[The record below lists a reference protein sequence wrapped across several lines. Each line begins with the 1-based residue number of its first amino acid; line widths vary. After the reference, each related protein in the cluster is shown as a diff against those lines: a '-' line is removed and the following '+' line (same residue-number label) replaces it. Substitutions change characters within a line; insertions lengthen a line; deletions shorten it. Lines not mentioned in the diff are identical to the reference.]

1 MTANS
6 SVPQKRQS
14 ISGFGLVEGLVTTLV
29 LSIAVIG
36 LLTSFVMGRTH
47 SYHSRHRSQA
57 MNLLQERIEELKARG
72 YDYLNWLSP
81 NPTVETGLALDAGP
95 DEESPADDLLCTRTT
110 YISDQDGDGALEV
123 LVSLTWTERIAG
135 GNEVFTESL
144 FTVVTQMRVMER

>member
-1 MTANS
+1 MRRSS
-6 SVPQKRQS
+6 SVPQKVKNTA
-14 ISGFGLVEGLVTTLV
+14 GFGLVDGLVTTLV

-81 NPTVETGLALDAGP
+81 NPAIETGLALDAGP
-95 DEESPADDLLCTRTT
+95 DEESPTDDLLCTRTS

-123 LVSLTWTERIAG
+123 LVSLTWTERVAG

-144 FTVVTQMRVMER
+144 FTVVSQSRVMER

>member
-1 MTANS
+1 
-6 SVPQKRQS
+6 VPQKRQN
-14 ISGFGLVEGLVTTLV
+14 IAGFGLVDGLVTTLV

-57 MNLLQERIEELKARG
+57 MNLLRERIEELKARG
-72 YDYLNWLSP
+72 YDYVNWLSP
-81 NPTVETGLALDAGP
+81 NPAIETGLALDAGP
-95 DEESPADDLLCTRTT
+95 DEQSPTDDLLCTRTT

-144 FTVVTQMRVMER
+144 FTVVAQSRVMER